1 SFTVIASEAKQSQIK
16 IYNTL
21 GELVYQTS
29 VNEKK
34 TEIKIPEIAKGIY
47 QLQVVSENGITNK
60 KIIINH

>member
-47 QLQVVSENGITNK
+47 QLQVVSENEIANK
-60 KIIINH
+60 KIIIN